1 MQAATLEEKQ
11 RRLDIAAHAVMEAQA
26 AQARSAE
33 AAAAAASMAL
43 NTREM
48 WVRFIV
54 SVVR

>member
-48 WVRFIV
+48 
-54 SVVR
+54 